1 MREQIL
7 ILVDRQGRK
16 QGYAARSEC
25 HTGRGRH
32 HRAFVI
38 ALYNGKG
45 EILLQKRKH
54 KVFNNI
60 WDLSAASH
68 PLRLATRDETY
79 ADASSRTIK
88 REWGASGI
96 RFRKIGGFNYF
107 KRYGQK
113 CENEY
118 CAVIIGKYEGRLR
131 LNRSVAYG
139 MRWASLARI
148 RKEIK
153 NAPNRYSIWAVKA
166 VPFLKREKSLTGK
179 ER

>member
-7 ILVDRQGRK
+7 ILVDRCGRK
-16 QGYAARSEC
+16 QGYATRGEC

-38 ALYNGKG
+38 ALYNRKG

-68 PLRLATRDETY
+68 PLHLAAGDETY
-79 ADASSRTIK
+79 TDASARTIK

-107 KRYGQK
+107 RRYGPK

-118 CAVIIGKYEGRLR
+118 CAVMIGKYDGRLR

-139 MRWASLARI
+139 MRWASLDRI

-153 NAPNRYSIWAVKA
+153 NAPDRYSIWAVKA
-166 VPFLKREKSLTGK
+166 VPFLKRGKSIAGK
-179 ER
+179 GR